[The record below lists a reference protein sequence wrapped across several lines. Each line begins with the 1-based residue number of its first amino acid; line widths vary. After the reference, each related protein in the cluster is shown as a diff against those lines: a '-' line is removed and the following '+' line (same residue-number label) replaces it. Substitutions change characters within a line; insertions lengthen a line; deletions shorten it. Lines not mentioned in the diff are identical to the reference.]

1 MKFIIFPLEIFFKVT
16 FTILIED
23 IQVNVISVF
32 PLANIGIKKIR
43 ATLRAKT
50 SLNSSANKGQN

>member
-1 MKFIIFPLEIFFKVT
+1 MKFNIFPLEIFLKVT
-16 FTILIED
+16 FAILIED
-23 IQVNVISVF
+23 MQVNVISVF

-50 SLNSSANKGQN
+50 S

>member
-1 MKFIIFPLEIFFKVT
+1 MNFIISPLEIFLKVT

-23 IQVNVISVF
+23 IQVDVISVI
-32 PLANIGIKKIR
+32 PLANVGIKKIR

-50 SLNSSANKGQN
+50 S